1 MKIEVSIAD
10 YLDKQHAVDIGYLM
24 NCYAEDPMGGGS
36 SLPVYVQENLAAELS
51 EIPHAFSFICYVDG
65 KPAGLV
71 NCFGAFSTFKCK
83 PLVNVHD
90 VIVIDKFRGL
100 GISQLLLTKVEERA
114 REKGCCKITLE
125 VLEGNQVAKN
135 AYKKLGYED
144 FELDP
149 AMGKAL
155 FWQKL
160 IENC

>member
-1 MKIEVSIAD
+1 
-10 YLDKQHAVDIGYLM
+10 
-24 NCYAEDPMGGGS
+24 
-36 SLPVYVQENLAAELS
+36 
-51 EIPHAFSFICYVDG
+51 
-65 KPAGLV
+65 
-71 NCFGAFSTFKCK
+71 
-83 PLVNVHD
+83 
-90 VIVIDKFRGL
+90 
-100 GISQLLLTKVEERA
+100 LLTKVEERA

-125 VLEGNQVAKN
+125 VLEGNQVAQN